1 MKNSYFI
8 VAIISN
14 LVISICFVATF
25 DNQIT
30 ISYAQQLD
38 TNVTQTLLNF
48 NFFTKRYRIIKTST
62 FYKYNYKIN
71 IKYNLSSKM
80 ATIFSHGYVN

>member
-8 VAIISN
+8 VAIICN

-25 DNQIT
+25 DNKIT

-80 ATIFSHGYVN
+80 ATIFSHDYVN